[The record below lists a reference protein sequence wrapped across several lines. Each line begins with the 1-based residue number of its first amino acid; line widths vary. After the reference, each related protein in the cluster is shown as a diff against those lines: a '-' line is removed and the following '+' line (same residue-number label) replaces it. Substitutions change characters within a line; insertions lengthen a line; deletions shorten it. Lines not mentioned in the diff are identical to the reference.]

1 MYTKSRAE
9 QTVHSRQIKAL
20 SVHWQPLKK
29 CPSSVVCQQGNVLSV
44 GKSLTIVLL
53 PNCVKEN
60 GGFFLF
66 TPFEH
71 DTQKLLIEA
80 RLLVY

>member
-1 MYTKSRAE
+1 M
-9 QTVHSRQIKAL
+9 
-20 SVHWQPLKK
+20 
-29 CPSSVVCQQGNVLSV
+29 SV

-80 RLLVY
+80 RLLVYLLSAMRVRGWRVYHMTVVTSSNMLMS